1 MRFLSLYAAEA
12 SASVRMSFADKG
24 NFALQV
30 GGMILND
37 VVFLSLWAL
46 FFAGFRS
53 VGGWGM
59 ADVALLLGLT
69 MSIVGYAGVFAGG
82 YRDMAN
88 TILRGDLDALLTQ
101 PKGIIARMLARDSIA
116 TAWGD
121 ALVGALILVF
131 FARLEV
137 TDLPLVVVAIGAGAT
152 IYVSA
157 SIAFASMA
165 FWVSGARTFAR
176 DLTDFMLLFSSYPG
190 SVHEGVVKIAAYTI
204 LPAGFVVLAP
214 VRMLREPTPG
224 ALVVVV
230 GAAAIYAAIAAGL
243 FHWGLRRYRRGAAP
257 GA

>member
-37 VVFLSLWAL
+37 VVFLSLWVL
-46 FFAGFRS
+46 FFAGFKS
-53 VGGWGM
+53 IGGWGM

-82 YRDMAN
+82 YRDLAN
-88 TILRGDLDALLTQ
+88 VILRGDLDALLTQ
-101 PKGIIARMLARDSIA
+101 PKGLISRLLARESIA

-121 ALVGALILVF
+121 VLMGAVVLVV

-137 TDLPLVVVAIGAGAT
+137 ADIPLVALAIAAGAT

-157 SIAFASMA
+157 AISFASMA
-165 FWVSGARTFAR
+165 FWISGARTFAR
-176 DLTDFMLLFSSYPG
+176 DLTDFTLLFSSYPG
-190 SVHEGVVKIAAYTI
+190 SVHEGVVKLAAYTI

-214 VRMLREPTPG
+214 VRMLREPGVETL
-224 ALVVVV
+224 AVVV
-230 GAAAIYAAIAAGL
+230 GAAAAYATIAAAL
-243 FHWGLRRYRRGAAP
+243 FHWGLGRYRRGSAP

>member
-1 MRFLSLYAAEA
+1 MRFLILYAAEA
-12 SASVRMSFADKG
+12 SASMRMSFADKG

-37 VVFLSLWAL
+37 VVFLSLWVL

-82 YRDMAN
+82 YRDLAN
-88 TILRGDLDALLTQ
+88 AILRGDLDALLTQ
-101 PKGIIARMLARDSIA
+101 PKGLIARMLARDSIA

-121 ALVGALILVF
+121 ALVGALILLF
-131 FARLEV
+131 FARLEWV
-137 TDLPLVVVAIGAGAT
+137 DLPLVILAVAAGAT

-157 SIAFASMA
+157 AIAFASLA
-165 FWVSGARTFAR
+165 FWASGARSFAR
-176 DLTDFMLLFSSYPG
+176 DLTDFTLLFSSYPG

-214 VRMLREPTPG
+214 VRMLREPSPATL
-224 ALVVVV
+224 AVVV
-230 GAAAIYAAIAAGL
+230 GAAVLYATIAAGL